1 MTKKNKNA
9 PWPNMQLLT
18 SIKESHYEWC
28 KENGRDISWYKQIKN
43 EEKKNKCSAKGV
55 IKNLLL

>member
-43 EEKKNKCSAKGV
+43 EDKKISAVRKV
-55 IKNLLL
+55 